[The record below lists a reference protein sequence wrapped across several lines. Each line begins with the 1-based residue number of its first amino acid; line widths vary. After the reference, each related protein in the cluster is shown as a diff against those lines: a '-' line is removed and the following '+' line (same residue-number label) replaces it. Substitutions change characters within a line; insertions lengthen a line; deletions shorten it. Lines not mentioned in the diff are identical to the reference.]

1 MSREVWGTTGCLL
14 VSATRKDAM
23 AVAIQ
28 GEVGSFSDE
37 AARRLLG
44 EEIEIRNCRHFDE
57 VFRVTSEGIVEASV
71 VPLENS
77 LTGSIHRNYDLL
89 RRYGLRI
96 HRELYLTIIH
106 NLIALPDVAFEDLEA
121 VISHP
126 VALGQCERFFE
137 RFPHLRVE
145 PSHDTS
151 GSVRELWERNLR
163 NYGAIAGRR
172 ASEVFGG
179 VVLMEGIQDS
189 SNNYT
194 RFVLLRTDS
203 GEEVGNKTSLV
214 FSFKSVPGALF
225 KCLSVFAL
233 REIDLTKIESRPM
246 PERPWEYLFY
256 VDFLG
261 NLREK
266 RVRNALNHL
275 GEIVEQMEVL
285 GCYPR
290 DESVRKTGI

>member
-1 MSREVWGTTGCLL
+1 MV
-14 VSATRKDAM
+14 V
-23 AVAIQ
+23 VAIQ

-37 AARRLLG
+37 ATRRLLG
-44 EEIEIRNCRHFDE
+44 DEVEIRNCRHFDE
-57 VFRVTSEGIVEASV
+57 VFRLTVSGEVQASV

-77 LTGSIHRNYDLL
+77 LTGSVHRNYDLL

-106 NLIALPDVAFEDLEA
+106 NLIVLPGVRFEDLEA

-137 RFPHLRVE
+137 EFPGLRME
-145 PSHDTS
+145 PSHDTA
-151 GSVRELWERNLR
+151 GSVRDLWERELR
-163 NYGAIAGRR
+163 TYGAIAGRR

-179 VVLMEGIQDS
+179 VILMEGIQD
-189 SNNYT
+189 NTANYT
-194 RFVLLRTDS
+194 RFVLLGRE
-203 GEEVGNKTSLV
+203 GREEVVGNKTSVV
-214 FSFKSVPGALF
+214 FGFRNVPGALF

-233 REIDLTKIESRPM
+233 RDIDLTKIESRPV
-246 PERPWEYLFY
+246 PERAWEYLFY

-261 NLREK
+261 GLHEE
-266 RVRNALNHL
+266 RVRNALSHL
-275 GEIVEQMEVL
+275 REIVEVMEIL

-290 DESVRKTGI
+290 DETVRKTSI